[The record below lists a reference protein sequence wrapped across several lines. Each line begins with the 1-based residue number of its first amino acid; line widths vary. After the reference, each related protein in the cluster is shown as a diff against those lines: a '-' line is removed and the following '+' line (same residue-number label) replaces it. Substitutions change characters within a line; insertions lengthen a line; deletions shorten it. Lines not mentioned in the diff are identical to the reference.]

1 MEFLYF
7 CCKCLGHLMFYLI
20 QEFKIDTNNGSL
32 SRTGTNNGSL
42 FKIVTNNGSLFRT
55 GTINGSL
62 FKIVTNNGS
71 LFKWSQVLN
80 IFFNTKILIHNIII
94 WEQKS
99 LCQIT
104 GLHLSNLR
112 YISDI
117 SQVNLKQISDK
128 LGLSCT
134 KLSSA

>member
-1 MEFLYF
+1 
-7 CCKCLGHLMFYLI
+7 MFYLI

-80 IFFNTKILIHNIII
+80 IFFNTKVCV
-94 WEQKS
+94 KS
-99 LCQIT
+99 QAYICQIS
-104 GLHLSNLR
+104 G
-112 YISDI
+112 I
-117 SQVNLKQISDK
+117 SQTYLR
-128 LGLSCT
+128 
-134 KLSSA
+134 